1 MFFGGV
7 KQCEVEAP
15 YIDIDPIANSISAA
29 DIHDDPNPNNE
40 NIISKQLSNTK
51 MTNKEEGV
59 LATATRSADSKVEA
73 AASKLM
79 EDNHSSSNQSD
90 VVVEYE
96 NITVVVKMRPFSMR
110 ERQNNASSTCCVEMQ
125 SNSHT
130 VKIFVLKVDSLRAY
144 FHTNVCL
151 FTCVLTISFFTI
163 NI

>member
-1 MFFGGV
+1 MFFGGA

-15 YIDIDPIANSISAA
+15 HIDLDPIANSISAA

-40 NIISKQLSNTK
+40 SIISNQLSNTQ

-73 AASKLM
+73 MTSKLM
-79 EDNHSSSNQSD
+79 EDNHSSPHQSD
-90 VVVEYE
+90 VAVVEYE

-130 VKIFVLKVDSLRAY
+130 VKIFVLEVNSLCAY
-144 FHTNVCL
+144 FHTNICL
-151 FTCVLTISFFTI
+151 FTCVLTISFFSQ
-163 NI
+163 